1 MKKERN
7 INMHTDYIDI
17 KQISRLLDGKYI
29 DKNSIDIGA
38 FGDVYINID
47 VDRLK
52 KDNDIADD
60 SMLYYIDDC
69 AVIFYSEISEIV
81 LTVERM
87 AISREYDLKWIIDS
101 MEICAETAVDD
112 YITLKNIYEKFK
124 ESVIDVIK
132 SKIRKE
138 VKIPKGKYVSDKLSG
153 DTYFQLRNYQNNNIS
168 FVINQWWRRLNK
180 PIEFVNIG
188 DDKTIF
194 IAND

>member
-1 MKKERN
+1 MY
-7 INMHTDYIDI
+7 TDFIDI

-69 AVIFYSEISEIV
+69 TVTFYSEISEIV

-112 YITLKNIYEKFK
+112 YITLKNIYENFK

-180 PIEFVNIG
+180 PIDFVNIG

>member
-7 INMHTDYIDI
+7 INMHTDFIDI

-69 AVIFYSEISEIV
+69 AVTFYSEISEIV

-112 YITLKNIYEKFK
+112 YITLKNIYENFK

-168 FVINQWWRRLNK
+168 FVINQWWRRFNK
-180 PIEFVNIG
+180 QIEFVNIG

>member
-1 MKKERN
+1 
-7 INMHTDYIDI
+7 
-17 KQISRLLDGKYI
+17 
-29 DKNSIDIGA
+29 
-38 FGDVYINID
+38 
-47 VDRLK
+47 
-52 KDNDIADD
+52 
-60 SMLYYIDDC
+60 
-69 AVIFYSEISEIV
+69 
-81 LTVERM
+81 M

-112 YITLKNIYEKFK
+112 YITLKNIYENFK
-124 ESVIDVIK
+124 ESVIDAIK

-138 VKIPKGKYVSDKLSG
+138 VKISKGKYVSDKLSG

-168 FVINQWWRRLNK
+168 FVINQWWRRFNK